1 MAACWGVGDRI
12 PFHPL
17 ILQFYILRRNIRA
30 KFIRKKA
37 RYRTADELCRQRSFF
52 DVDDGRFIA
61 SDFPP
66 PPVIVVDDFYDD
78 PDSVRKLAL
87 ETEYVPYGRYWFAS
101 ALWVKTGAALDGGDY
116 FHGFRYNDASVVEK
130 LSKCVMAEIDMETWE
145 TMGDGWNGAFHY
157 KLNNTL
163 TGGDGIHHHWKPL
176 DVAYGW
182 SGLVYLSDDD
192 DPSPDNG
199 TSIWRDL
206 ETGKCVAKD
215 HDAFFDRNVEAKR
228 WEKVLDVR
236 PKFNR
241 LVLFRC
247 DVFHQAGWGFGD
259 CLSNA
264 RLFQTFFFSVRKSR
278 R

>member
-1 MAACWGVGDRI
+1 MAACWGVGDRL

-37 RYRTADELCRQRSFF
+37 RHRTADELCRQRSFF
-52 DVDDGRFIA
+52 HVDDGRFIA

-87 ETEYVPYGRYWFAS
+87 ETDYVPYGRYWFAS

-116 FHGFRYNDASVVEK
+116 FHGFRHNDASVVEK

-228 WEKVLDVR
+228 WEKVLDVQ

-259 CLSNA
+259 SLSNA